1 MTPIPDL
8 LHPEPRLWVA
18 ASELRQ
24 VLTFAFASG
33 CGSDAF
39 ERALEHTAPEPS
51 RFAPD
56 AFAKDLFI
64 EDFVARCLVPRTGP
78 KRNKPRREALVAL
91 LTHPPDDLDTVAFR
105 HNALAELVAN
115 PAYRE
120 GLERVAQSL
129 SELFAQLEGTS
140 RGKEA
145 ATTFRRIEIL
155 RSVRQTFDVIAEAL
169 PAAESG
175 LARLTAFGQSVLAS
189 DAYRHLADV
198 LDHEAHLA
206 TVDVRLRLARD
217 GRIRSFDIMRTAE
230 NTGNRFHVGP
240 VGRFFSR
247 LKLMLFGY
255 RIREQELIGRLLH
268 NVFDG
273 LEEALIALFQVRRD
287 VDFYLAALALSDL
300 AKKRGLAVCLPTLS
314 EPEAGTP
321 LPPSRF
327 VALYNP
333 LLLLEE
339 RPPRPTDLVLGGS
352 AELVVTGPNSGGKT
366 RLLQAIGLAQL
377 LAQAGFFVPAASAE
391 LVVRDGLFVSVVEE
405 ATADAREGRLGTELL
420 RIRRLFERLAWGSLV
435 IVDELC
441 SGTNPSEAEE
451 IFDLVLSQ
459 LAELEPQTIVT
470 THFLHFAARL
480 EAERPLSRLEFLQVE
495 LDENQTPT
503 FGFVP
508 GVATTSLARRTA
520 ERLGVTRD
528 ALRGLVDEAR
538 RDRGP
543 RSHPRASTAGPTP
556 HVTSSVTAVAA
567 IDKPSRAS

>member
-1 MTPIPDL
+1 MTPTPDL
-8 LHPEPRLWVA
+8 LHPEPRLWVD

-33 CGSDAF
+33 LGSDAF
-39 ERALEHTAPEPS
+39 ERALARTEPEPS
-51 RFAPD
+51 RFSPD
-56 AFAKDLFI
+56 AFEKDLFI
-64 EDFVARCLVPRTGP
+64 EDFVQRCLAPRGIT
-78 KRNKPRREALVAL
+78 KRSKPRRQALIAL
-91 LTHPPDDLDTVAFR
+91 LTRPPESIETVAFR
-105 HNALAELVAN
+105 HAALAELMAN
-115 PAYRE
+115 PSFRE
-120 GLERVAQSL
+120 GLERVAQAL
-129 SELFAQLEGTS
+129 SELFAQLEGTT

-145 ATTFRRIEIL
+145 ANTFRRIEIL
-155 RSVRQTFDVIAEAL
+155 RSVRQTFDVIATAL
-169 PAAESG
+169 PASSSG
-175 LARLTAFGQSVLAS
+175 LSRLTAFGKRVLES
-189 DAYRHLADV
+189 DAYRHLSEV
-198 LDHEAHLA
+198 LEHEAHLA
-206 TVDVRLRLARD
+206 TVDVRLRLSRE
-217 GRIRSFDIMRTAE
+217 GSIRSFDILRAE
-230 NTGNRFHVGP
+230 ENSANRFHAGR
-240 VGRFFSR
+240 VGRFFTR
-247 LKLMLFGY
+247 LKLMVFGY
-255 RIREQELIGRLLH
+255 RIREEELIGRLLH
-268 NVFDG
+268 SVFDG
-273 LEEALIALFQVRRD
+273 LEEELIALFQLRRD

-300 AKKRGLAVCLPTLS
+300 AEKRGLSVCLPQVHA
-314 EPEAGTP
+314 PVNGVP
-321 LPPSRF
+321 LPASRF
-327 VALYNP
+327 VELYNP

-377 LAQAGFFVPAASAE
+377 LAQAGFLVPARSAE
-391 LVVRDGLFVSVVEE
+391 LVARDGLFVSVVEE

-480 EAERPLSRLEFLQVE
+480 EAERPLPQLEFLQVE

-528 ALRGLVDEAR
+528 ALRVLVDEAR

-543 RSHPRASTAGPTP
+543 RSPR
-556 HVTSSVTAVAA
+556 
-567 IDKPSRAS
+567 SRAG